1 MGDPA
6 GHGVYVQVY
15 VNGMYWGLYNITETP
30 DADFASTYF
39 GGNPDTD
46 WDSINGSGTRDAS
59 GKLPATDGT
68 NAAWYDMINIL
79 RTEDMSSAAG
89 YADIQKYL
97 DVPEFVDYMIDQIYA
112 GNSDWPQHNWY
123 ADAEVDRTDPNHP
136 VPVAGG
142 QFRFF
147 SWDSERILESATTNV
162 TDLSSSGFD
171 DGPGEIYTKLEAN
184 ADFRTL
190 FADRLHEF
198 LFNNGI
204 LTPSKAA
211 QLFSENM
218 TDVDQA
224 VVAESARWGDARWA
238 GNPYTR
244 DNEFLAEKNFL
255 LGSTYD
261 PNNPSVVP
269 AGSYF
274 ASRTANVLSQFRAV
288 GLYPATGSS
297 GSDAPE
303 FNIQDAPR
311 SPPAS
316 RRSSRIPMRTA
327 PTAKSITRSTAAIR
341 ACPAERSARP

>member
-1 MGDPA
+1 
-6 GHGVYVQVY
+6 
-15 VNGMYWGLYNITETP
+15 
-30 DADFASTYF
+30 
-39 GGNPDTD
+39 
-46 WDSINGSGTRDAS
+46 
-59 GKLPATDGT
+59 
-68 NAAWYDMINIL
+68 MINIL

-147 SWDSERILESATTNV
+147 SWDSERILESASTNV
-162 TDLSSSGFD
+162 TNLSGSGND

-211 QLFSENM
+211 QLFSESM

-224 VVAESARWGDARWA
+224 VVAESARWGDAAPGRKSLHA
-238 GNPYTR
+238 RQRIPHR
-244 DNEFLAEKNFL
+244 EE
-255 LGSTYD
+255 S
-261 PNNPSVVP
+261 P
-269 AGSYF
+269 AGEH
-274 ASRTANVLSQFRAV
+274 L
-288 GLYPATGSS
+288 
-297 GSDAPE
+297 
-303 FNIQDAPR
+303 R
-311 SPPAS
+311 SEQPQRRS
-316 RRSSRIPMRTA
+316 RRQLFCQPDGQCGESVSRGGALSGHRLE
-327 PTAKSITRSTAAIR
+327 RLRR
-341 ACPAERSARP
+341 AGI